1 MKVIVAAN
9 AAEMGRLA
17 ADFVVAAVRAKPE
30 SVIVFPT
37 GKTPT
42 GLYKELIARY
52 QRGEFDPSQ
61 LRIFLLDEYVGVGPT
76 DPRSL
81 QGWLQRELFTPLAI
95 RPAQVTPLPGDAAD
109 PEQACQEY
117 AADVQDAGGFDLA
130 ILGLGPNGHIGYNDP
145 PAAGDAPTRVLQL
158 SQSSLDTCARDWG
171 NDVPL
176 LPLALTA
183 GMDLLLA
190 ARQKLLL
197 VSGEGKQQILR
208 ASLLGP
214 VTPDV
219 PASYLQQAAGVTI
232 LADEAATK
240 GSLAAAIAGG
250 TFRN

>member
-1 MKVIVAAN
+1 M
-9 AAEMGRLA
+9 
-17 ADFVVAAVRAKPE
+17 
-30 SVIVFPT
+30 
-37 GKTPT
+37 
-42 GLYKELIARY
+42 
-52 QRGEFDPSQ
+52 
-61 LRIFLLDEYVGVGPT
+61 
-76 DPRSL
+76 
-81 QGWLQRELFTPLAI
+81 
-95 RPAQVTPLPGDAAD
+95 
-109 PEQACQEY
+109 
-117 AADVQDAGGFDLA
+117 
-130 ILGLGPNGHIGYNDP
+130 
-145 PAAGDAPTRVLQL
+145 
-158 SQSSLDTCARDWG
+158 
-171 NDVPL
+171 PL